1 MTVTPIERLPALTH
15 DAWLEIDLSALV
27 NNAGVLRRA
36 IPQSARLGLLV
47 KANGYGHGLEMAARA
62 AVVGGADLLIVAALD
77 EGLALRAA
85 GIGAS
90 VMVVYPTP
98 PDAVAEAV
106 LADLELSVSGV
117 ASTRRL
123 FDAWARRRKSATG
136 RVLSLHVE
144 VDTGMGRGGVAPA
157 SLPELVGLID
167 RQPGARIVGMWSHL
181 ADGSDPDVSGEQVH
195 RFDNALAELAT
206 VRGSVPPRHLVATE
220 GIFAATAPAYDMVRV
235 GLGFYGELGVDFQP
249 AAGSASLAA
258 ELRPAMTVK
267 ALPVHLESMPTGA
280 SVGYGGEW
288 TAARPSVIAT
298 LPIGYSDG
306 WTRAYWPGAT
316 ALVRGRRVPL
326 VGRVS
331 MDSVCADVTDV
342 DGVTLTDEVVLLGRQ
357 GNERITPNELARLRR
372 SIPNEVFCAFGPRL
386 PRVYLADER
395 TVAIS
400 RQADR
405 VERLAGSGW

>member
-1 MTVTPIERLPALTH
+1 LTVTPIERLPALTH
-15 DAWLEIDLSALV
+15 EAWLEIDLSALV

-62 AVVGGADLLIVAALD
+62 AVAGGADVLIVAALD

-85 GIGAS
+85 DVSAS
-90 VMVVYPTP
+90 IMVVYPTP

-106 LADLELSVSGV
+106 LADLELSVSGL

-123 FDAWARRRKSATG
+123 LDAWDRRRESVAG

-144 VDTGMGRGGVAPA
+144 VDTGMGRGGVAA
-157 SLPELVGLID
+157 ESLPELVGLID
-167 RQPGARIVGMWSHL
+167 RQPAARIVGVWSHL
-181 ADGSDPDVSGEQVH
+181 ADGSDPDVSGEQVR
-195 RFDNALAELAT
+195 RFDTAMAELRAA
-206 VRGSVPPRHLVATE
+206 RGSVPPRHMVATE

-235 GLGFYGELGVDFQP
+235 GLGFYGELGVDLRP
-249 AAGSASLAA
+249 AAALSSLAA

-267 ALPVHLESMPTGA
+267 ARPVRLESMPTGA
-280 SVGYGGEW
+280 PVGYGQEW
-288 TAARPSVIAT
+288 TAERPSLIAT

-306 WTRAYWPGAT
+306 WTRAYWPGAA

-342 DGVTLTDEVVLLGRQ
+342 EGVTLDDEVVLLGRQ
-357 GNERITPNELARLRR
+357 GSERITPNDLARLRH

-386 PRVYLADER
+386 PRVYLADGLP
-395 TVAIS
+395 VAVS

-405 VERLAGSGW
+405 VQRLAGSGW